1 MFGSGGIL
9 ENGNETFK
17 VPLALA
23 VTKFFTKSYIK
34 EFFEGFLFL
43 SNLENSRTIPPR
55 ILRRGTDW
63 ALRRTKA
70 WIPGSSPGMTRFV
83 VMARE
88 RVVCGD
94 RHPPGDVPG
103 DVKSRRSSFPPGD
116 VPGLRRD
123 VKSRRSGNIVPRFFL
138 LCG

>member
-17 VPLALA
+17 VPVALA

-34 EFFEGFLFL
+34 EFIEGFLFL

-103 DVKSRRSSFPPGD
+103 
-116 VPGLRRD
+116 LRRD
-123 VKSRRSGNIVPRFFL
+123 VKSRRSGNIVPRFF
-138 LCG
+138 